1 MPDAE
6 TPAGWSPAHSDS
18 RPRLTAVPLR
28 DPFRKEDKN
37 IQQSE
42 IVFISLQIVRKN
54 SRDDLLDFAEQK

>member
-1 MPDAE
+1 MKDSGKVVFGSQRFKAP
-6 TPAGWSPAHSDS
+6 SP
-18 RPRLTAVPLR
+18 LPLR
-28 DPFRKEDKN
+28 DPFRREDKN